1 MWGNGEVRGVAT
13 KGLVLGGGG
22 VVGIAWEAGVLKG
35 LRDGGVDPAA
45 AEMIVGTSAGSVVG
59 TQVRSGASL
68 DALYAAQLAPSEG
81 AVEGSMTDLDV
92 AALMQ
97 VFAKWGGIKEMTP
110 EAAAEI
116 GALAL
121 AARSAPEER
130 WLQTFAQLLGP
141 VEWPEGRL
149 LLTAVDTADGS
160 FAVWSRE
167 SGVPLLGA
175 VASSCAVP
183 GMFPPVTLNGRRYM
197 DGGVRSGTSAD
208 LARGL
213 DTVIVIAPIGASS
226 EGIGAIA
233 RRQLDAEVEELQQGG
248 SEVTVILPDAGALQA
263 FGPNLMDPGHR
274 TPAAE
279 AGLRQGMEYADGL
292 RPKWSA

>member
-1 MWGNGEVRGVAT
+1 MGEKTEATTVAT

-22 VVGIAWEAGVLKG
+22 VIGIAWEAGVLKG
-35 LRDGGVDPAA
+35 LRDGGIDPAA
-45 AEMIVGTSAGSVVG
+45 ADLVIGTSAGSVVG
-59 TQVRSGASL
+59 AHLRVGASL

-81 AVEGSMTDLDV
+81 AVEGSMTELDT

-97 VFAKWGGIKEMTP
+97 VFARWGGLAEMTSA
-110 EAAAEI
+110 AAAEI

-121 AARSAPEER
+121 SARTVPEER
-130 WLQTFAQLLGP
+130 WLQTFAQLFGP

-160 FAVWSRE
+160 FTVWTRE
-167 SGVPLLGA
+167 SGVPLLSA

-183 GMFPPVTLNGRRYM
+183 GMFPPVTLGERRYM

-213 DTVIVIAPIGASS
+213 DTVLIVAPIGASDQ
-226 EGIGAIA
+226 GIGGIA
-233 RRQLDAEVEELQQGG
+233 RRQIDAEAAELALGG
-248 SEVTVILPDAGALQA
+248 SDVTLLLPDAAALDA
-263 FGPNLMDPGHR
+263 FGPNLMDPAR
-274 TPAAE
+274 RAPAAE
-279 AGLRQGMEYADGL
+279 AGLRQGAEVARQLGA
-292 RPKWSA
+292 RWT